1 MTTSSCLTL
10 NDEQRERLQFWDR
23 TRINHKMVITLR
35 ADSTVLLDSNQ
46 RIERLMRFINMTA
59 KSGFVN
65 VQPLIEELASLSG
78 LDPAMIVRAPE
89 PSGPEPPN
97 VSLRVSGAVDLRD
110 PLVLAMFVKSQQAP
124 SQEELAVAQKMIQ
137 ASGGVIRLQDRRD
150 VDPNYD
156 VRGEGDPPPGVGE
169 PPLEDTNPD
178 WTTPPVVNKRRDGG
192 DVDASIG

>member
-1 MTTSSCLTL
+1 
-10 NDEQRERLQFWDR
+10 
-23 TRINHKMVITLR
+23 
-35 ADSTVLLDSNQ
+35 
-46 RIERLMRFINMTA
+46 
-59 KSGFVN
+59 
-65 VQPLIEELASLSG
+65 
-78 LDPAMIVRAPE
+78 MIVRNPE

-124 SQEELAVAQKMIQ
+124 SQQELSVAQKMIE
-137 ASGGVIRLQDRRD
+137 ASGGPIKLEDRRD

-156 VRGEGDPPPGVGE
+156 VRGEGMPPGTE
-169 PPLEDTNPD
+169 PPLEDVNPD